1 LLTFFQIER
10 MFRVSIMKTVHG
22 CAEELPQN
30 PLSDL
35 DIKGQENP
43 ANNYKIMAQVEE
55 LESKFDH
62 NPDGSEK
69 WQRLISEPIEDQ
81 YGQIW
86 MIWKNPAAS
95 LSNPKSRYQIYTIL
109 QDDMF
114 EDEGDTK
121 NPTIEA
127 YKKFGQAAI
136 STVWSAVKLSMDFKY
151 VIVNDA
157 SYFDYS
163 RIFKE
168 YSTKTYEFE
177 VGHDKHGTPIL
188 LDVILNDDSPPIC
201 IYHDQVR
208 EYEESLIEKASLG
221 IKHQGREESLKKVF
235 SEKVCQKLGATSIN
249 SLTTV
254 A

>member
-1 LLTFFQIER
+1 MI
-10 MFRVSIMKTVHG
+10 SIMETLHG
-22 CAEELPQN
+22 RAEELPQN
-30 PLSDL
+30 SPSDL
-35 DIKGQENP
+35 DIKGQENLTE
-43 ANNYKIMAQVEE
+43 NYKIMAQIEE
-55 LESKFDH
+55 LESNFDF

-136 STVWSAVKLSMDFKY
+136 STVWSAVKFKY

-235 SEKVCQKLGATSIN
+235 FRKSVSKARRYVDQFSNDSRLNATIE
-249 SLTTV
+249 V
-254 A
+254 

>member
-1 LLTFFQIER
+1 MI
-10 MFRVSIMKTVHG
+10 SIMETLHER
-22 CAEELPQN
+22 AEELPQN
-30 PLSDL
+30 SPSYL

-43 ANNYKIMAQVEE
+43 ANNYNIMAQVEE

-69 WQRLISEPIEDQ
+69 WGRLISEPIEDQ

-86 MIWKNPAAS
+86 MIWENPVAS
-95 LSNPKSRYQIYTIL
+95 LSNPKDRYQIYTIL

-127 YKKFGQAAI
+127 YKKFGQATI

-235 SEKVCQKLGATSIN
+235 QKKCVKS
-249 SLTTV
+249 
-254 A
+254 

>member
-1 LLTFFQIER
+1 METLHVYT
-10 MFRVSIMKTVHG
+10 
-22 CAEELPQN
+22 EELPQN
-30 PLSDL
+30 SPSDL
-35 DIKGQENP
+35 DIKGQENLTE
-43 ANNYKIMAQVEE
+43 NYKIMAQVEE
-55 LESKFDH
+55 LELKFDH

-69 WQRLISEPIEDQ
+69 WQRLVDSPIEDQ

-86 MIWKNPAAS
+86 MIWENPAAS
-95 LSNPKSRYQIYTIL
+95 SSNPKSRYQIYTIL

-114 EDEGDTK
+114 ENEGDTK

-157 SYFDYS
+157 SCFDYS

-177 VGHDKHGTPIL
+177 VGYDKDGMPIL
-188 LDVILNDDSPPIC
+188 LDVVLNDDSPPIC
-201 IYHDQVR
+201 VYHDQVR
-208 EYEESLIEKASLG
+208 EYEESLIEKASLE

-235 SEKVCQKLGATSIN
+235 SEKVCQKLGAASID
-249 SLTTV
+249 SLTT
-254 A
+254 AA